1 MREFICLSLLGLVM
15 AACSAQNAPNQQC
28 SSVKAVQVPGT
39 ILSQSIESGE
49 IPLGWGGVLDLL
61 EHPEKPETSTR
72 QRCTVHMDY
81 IPTPSGGTVN
91 PNRIAFWTAEHCLR
105 WQKAGSAELS
115 LFDKSSKKYIRLPI
129 QLDELERFKVGKE
142 LFSRLKPDMLQL
154 YLNASDRPE
163 MGIVERGAP
172 VCKTDTGALQLMDPS
187 LGVVCST
194 VLDLARIEGTIS
206 PSVQGRPDVADVLGR
221 MRAEIEKIET
231 DQFQKADLLNMLDP
245 SVDKVGLIYWLTH
258 WRSKVSLITKWRG
271 YEGMASIIDQ
281 VRLCNDGESSGLCN
295 QEFRD
300 FFSVSLT
307 EYEQLKEP
315 GETYPAFLLREV
327 NRPMT
332 ATSHNLQWLL
342 YSQKNIQKAI
352 GLAGQA
358 SFGTN
363 LLRKTP
369 LLAPQESI
377 KTLGN
382 SGPTYYSVAGL
393 NLLSAG
399 LGSSWADQM
408 FFNDKTILFKYK
420 KNLINGET
428 FLLQPG
434 DSGTVA
440 LIGNMPVGV
449 VSTVNGKETSGGTS
463 VLPLPEYDANAE
475 ETVSVGGARK
485 QSKPLSCK

>member
-1 MREFICLSLLGLVM
+1 MRESICLSLLGSVI

-61 EHPEKPETSTR
+61 ENPEKPESSTR

-81 IPTPSGGTVN
+81 IPTPSGGTLN

-105 WQKAGSAELS
+105 WQKTGSAELS

-142 LFSRLKPDMLQL
+142 LFSRLKPDMLPQ

-172 VCKTDTGALQLMDPS
+172 VCKTDTGALQSVDPS

-206 PSVQGRPDVADVLGR
+206 PSVQGRPDVAEVVAR
-221 MRAEIEKIET
+221 MRADLEKTEK
-231 DQFQKADLLNMLDP
+231 DQFDKVDDLTRIMP
-245 SVDKVGLIYWLTH
+245 SVERSGLIFWLTH

-281 VRLCNDGESSGLCN
+281 VRLCNVGVSIGLCN

-342 YSQKNIQKAI
+342 YSQKNVQKAI

-382 SGPTYYSVAGL
+382 SGPTYYSHAGL
-393 NLLSAG
+393 DLFSAG
-399 LGSSWADQM
+399 FGGSWADQM
-408 FFNDKTILFKYK
+408 FFNDKTILWKYK

-434 DSGTVA
+434 DSGTVV

-463 VLPLPEYDANAE
+463 VLPLPEYDADAE
-475 ETVSVGGARK
+475 DAVSVGGARAK
-485 QSKPLSCK
+485 SKSLSCK

>member
-1 MREFICLSLLGLVM
+1 MDFIS
-15 AACSAQNAPNQQC
+15 
-28 SSVKAVQVPGT
+28 
-39 ILSQSIESGE
+39 
-49 IPLGWGGVLDLL
+49 
-61 EHPEKPETSTR
+61 
-72 QRCTVHMDY
+72 
-81 IPTPSGGTVN
+81 TPSGGTVN

-115 LFDKSSKKYIRLPI
+115 LFDKASKKYIRLPI
-129 QLDELERFKVGKE
+129 ELDELERFKVGKE
-142 LFSRLKPDMLQL
+142 LFSRLKPDMLGL

-163 MGIVERGAP
+163 KGIVERGAP
-172 VCKTDTGALQLMDPS
+172 VCKTDTGALQSLDPS

-206 PSVQGRPDVADVLGR
+206 PSVQGRQDVAEVLGR

-231 DQFQKADLLNMLDP
+231 DQFEKVDLLTGIMPTVERN
-245 SVDKVGLIYWLTH
+245 GLIFWLTN

-271 YEGMASIIDQ
+271 YEGMADIIEE
-281 VRLCNDGESSGLCN
+281 VRLCNVGESSGLCN

-300 FFSVSLT
+300 FFSASLA
-307 EYEQLKEP
+307 EYVQLKEA
-315 GETYPAFLLREV
+315 GETYPDFLLREV
-327 NRPMT
+327 NRPT
-332 ATSHNLQWLL
+332 TSTSHNLQWLL
-342 YSQKNIQKAI
+342 LSQKNIQKAI

-382 SGPTYYSVAGL
+382 SGPTYYSLAGL
-393 NLLSAG
+393 DLLSAG
-399 LGSSWADQM
+399 LGNSWADQM
-408 FFNDKTILFKYK
+408 LFNDKTILFKYK

-440 LIGNMPVGV
+440 LIGNMPIGV

>member
-1 MREFICLSLLGLVM
+1 
-15 AACSAQNAPNQQC
+15 
-28 SSVKAVQVPGT
+28 
-39 ILSQSIESGE
+39 
-49 IPLGWGGVLDLL
+49 
-61 EHPEKPETSTR
+61 
-72 QRCTVHMDY
+72 
-81 IPTPSGGTVN
+81 
-91 PNRIAFWTAEHCLR
+91 
-105 WQKAGSAELS
+105 
-115 LFDKSSKKYIRLPI
+115 LFDKASKKYLRLPI
-129 QLDELERFKVGKE
+129 ELDDLERFKVGKD
-142 LFSRLKPDMLQL
+142 LFSRLKPDMLQP

-172 VCKTDTGALQLMDPS
+172 VCKTDTGALQSLDS
-187 LGVVCST
+187 GLGVVCST

-206 PSVQGRPDVADVLGR
+206 PSVQGRQDVAEVLGR
-221 MRAEIEKIET
+221 MRAELEKTET
-231 DQFQKADLLNMLDP
+231 EQLQKVNLLTGIMPTVERN
-245 SVDKVGLIYWLTH
+245 GLIFWLTN

-271 YEGMASIIDQ
+271 YEGMASIIEQ
-281 VRLCNDGESSGLCN
+281 VRLCNVGESSGLCN

-300 FFSVSLT
+300 FFSDGLS
-307 EYEQLKEP
+307 EYERLKEL

-327 NRPMT
+327 NRPT
-332 ATSHNLQWLL
+332 DSTSHNLKWLL
-342 YSQKNIQKAI
+342 LSQKNIQKAI

-363 LLRKTP
+363 FLRKTP
-369 LLAPQESI
+369 RFASQESI
-377 KTLGN
+377 KTLGD
-382 SGPTYYSVAGL
+382 SGPTFYSVAGL
-393 NLLSAG
+393 ELLSAG

-408 FFNDKTILFKYK
+408 LFNDKTILFKYK

-440 LIGNMPVGV
+440 LIGNMPIGV

>member
-1 MREFICLSLLGLVM
+1 MRKIFCLSLFGLMM
-15 AACSAQNAPNQQC
+15 AGCSAQNAPNQQC

-39 ILSQSIESGE
+39 ILSESIESGE
-49 IPLGWGGVLDLL
+49 LPLGWGGVLDLL
-61 EHPEKPETSTR
+61 ENPEHPESSSR
-72 QRCTVHMDY
+72 QRCTVHMDF
-81 IPTPSGGTVN
+81 IPTPNGGTVN
-91 PNRIAFWTAEHCLR
+91 PNRIAFWTAEHCLK

-115 LFDKSSKKYIRLPI
+115 LFDKASKKYLRLPI

-142 LFSRLKPDMLQL
+142 LFSRLKPDLLQM

-172 VCKTDTGALQLMDPS
+172 VCKTDTKALQLVDPT

-206 PSVQGRPDVADVLGR
+206 PLVQGRPDVADVLGR
-221 MRAEIEKIET
+221 MRADLEKTEK
-231 DQFQKADLLNMLDP
+231 DQFENVNVLTDIMP
-245 SVDKVGLIYWLTH
+245 TVDKVGLIFWLTH

-271 YEGMASIIDQ
+271 YEGMSGIIDQ
-281 VRLCNDGESSGLCN
+281 VRLCVVGESSGLCN
-295 QEFRD
+295 QEIRD
-300 FFSVSLT
+300 FFSDSLT

-315 GETYPAFLLREV
+315 GETYPAFLQREV
-327 NRPMT
+327 NRPT
-332 ATSHNLQWLL
+332 THTSHNLQWLL

-363 LLRKTP
+363 FLRKTP
-369 LLAPQESI
+369 TLAPQESI

-393 NLLSAG
+393 NFLSSG
-399 LGSSWADQM
+399 LGIPLAEQM
-408 FFNDKTILFKYK
+408 SFNDKTILFKYR
-420 KNLINGET
+420 KNLVNGET

-449 VSTVNGKETSGGTS
+449 VSTVNGNETSGGTS
-463 VLPLPEYDANAE
+463 VLPLPEYDADADE
-475 ETVSVGGARK
+475 AASAVGARK
-485 QSKPLSCK
+485 QSKLLSCK